1 MKFTKGSKFYA
12 IIEISQVFEGSL
24 IRAIRRLEEVI
35 QQLIGAAKSIGEN
48 QLETKFEEA
57 VSMIK
62 RYIVFAVSLYL

>member
-62 RYIVFAVSLYL
+62 RYIVFATFLYL